1 MKKRTVCLMVAAL
14 AAGTLCGC
22 SGSEKPAE
30 TTVASGAQSESAKED
45 EGKKPEASEEKTV
58 YPAGTITIYGTGQP
72 QYLKEYFDAWLERN
86 RDIAPEVTLEIV
98 QNESQ
103 AKSREKITMTALAG
117 AEDDLPDA
125 VYIDPV
131 NILDLAQAGLLRDET
146 EFVSQYIDEMVE
158 GATNDATISGK
169 IYGLPESVR
178 PNVLFYNQEIFD
190 KYGVDPAQMST
201 FEGYVEAGRQL
212 KEKSNGETYLSYI
225 DPTSRTWRYY
235 GRRGLMPQA
244 DAHIWDDQGNV
255 VIGSDPGAKLA
266 FTTLDTLCQEDLLF
280 KSAILE
286 PPMYDSIRE
295 DKIATF
301 YIGAFWDEF
310 LRLNVP
316 ETAGDWRVM
325 KAPVFK
331 EIGTGGAPV
340 SQYWAVINNPDDP
353 YTSLFQKLWYDFQFD
368 NDARKEWVNEVES
381 QNGPYANPVSLSM
394 LEDPFWKEPSDF
406 YGGQSFRE
414 MEGKG
419 LENSS
424 KNLVVTPQDAEADT
438 IISAELEKYVAGD
451 QSMDDAIANMQKNLE
466 AKIGK
471 ATIE

>member
-1 MKKRTVCLMVAAL
+1 MKKRILSAILIGSMVLSATACGGSGSDKPADTAAPKETQAPAADGGSQ
-14 AAGTLCGC
+14 AAG
-22 SGSEKPAE
+22 
-30 TTVASGAQSESAKED
+30 ED
-45 EGKKPEASEEKTV
+45 KQA
-58 YPAGTITIYGTGQP
+58 YPDGTMTIYAYGQP
-72 QYLKEYFDAWLERN
+72 QYLQIYFDNWLERN
-86 RDIAPEVTLEIV
+86 RDIAPGVKIEIV
-98 QNESQ
+98 QTKDVND
-103 AKSREKITMTALAG
+103 AREKISMTYLSG
-117 AEDDLPDA
+117 AMDDLPTA
-125 VYIDPV
+125 TMIDPV
-131 NILDLAQAGLLRDET
+131 SLIDLAKGGIVMDVTDDISPQ
-146 EFVSQYIDEMVE
+146 VPNMVD
-158 GATNDATISGK
+158 GACSDATLGGK
-169 IYGLPESVR
+169 IYGYPDSVR
-178 PNVLFYNQEIFD
+178 PQLLFYNQRIFD
-190 KYGVDPAQMST
+190 KYGVDPAQMET
-201 FEGYVEAGRQL
+201 IEGWIEAGRQL
-212 KEKSNGETYLSYI
+212 KEKSNGETSLSYI